1 MHIRPAPP
9 SGNVEHFPFCVFSP
23 SRVKYSGRTMCGLV
37 VGGELRLAKKRKV
50 KMKLEGREARDT
62 TEYVA

>member
-1 MHIRPAPP
+1 
-9 SGNVEHFPFCVFSP
+9 
-23 SRVKYSGRTMCGLV
+23 
-37 VGGELRLAKKRKV
+37 LAKKRKV